1 MLEGLREH
9 EVRSNPSVNAKKYD
23 RTIVRSANAGRIARA
38 RSLNE
43 CFMHLLKRQCCKINK
58 VNPLE
63 RKIHYQL
70 MIGLYVKYMFNK
82 TETIAAISTAMNSSG
97 IGIIRISGEDA
108 IDIISKIFRPVN
120 VSKKISEMK
129 SHTVHYGHIMD
140 GDSIVDEVLVII
152 MKAPHTYTR
161 EDTVEIDC
169 HGGMYVLNRV
179 LELVIRAGARSAEP
193 GEFTKRAFVN
203 GRIDLSQAEA
213 VIDVINA
220 ENDYALKSAVT
231 QLRGSV
237 SEKIKEQRAVLLEQI
252 AYIEAALD
260 DPEHIEMEGYGRQ
273 LLPIVQKAGKCI
285 KNLIDTAN
293 DGRIIKE
300 GIRTVILGKPNVGKS
315 SLLNA
320 LLGTNRAIVTEIAG
334 TTRDALEENIRL
346 GDITLNIIDTAGIRN
361 TDDMIEKIGVDRARE
376 YAGEA
381 DLILWMVDGS
391 RGLDG
396 DDKEILKITEEK
408 KVIILLNKQDIEGA
422 MGKNTLLECLKKQ
435 YDYECEY
442 PIIEI
447 SAKNESGLDKFT
459 EILRHM
465 FYNKDI
471 NFNDQVYI
479 TNMRQKEALS
489 DAFASIQKAI
499 ESIKMEMPE
508 DFYTIDL
515 MDAYT
520 SLGRVIGEAIED
532 DLADEIFAKF
542 CMGK

>member
-1 MLEGLREH
+1 M
-9 EVRSNPSVNAKKYD
+9 V
-23 RTIVRSANAGRIARA
+23 
-38 RSLNE
+38 
-43 CFMHLLKRQCCKINK
+43 
-58 VNPLE
+58 
-63 RKIHYQL
+63 
-70 MIGLYVKYMFNK
+70 NK
-82 TETIAAISTAMNSSG
+82 TETIAVISTAMNSSG
-97 IGIIRISGEDA
+97 IGIVRISGDDA
-108 IDIISKIFRPVN
+108 IDIISRIFRPAN
-120 VSKKISEMK
+120 ASKKMTEVK
-129 SHTVHYGHIMD
+129 SHTVHYGHIVD
-140 GDSIVDEVLVII
+140 GDSVVDEVLVII

-179 LELVIRAGARSAEP
+179 LELVIRSGARTAEP

-237 SEKIKEQRAVLLEQI
+237 SEKIKSQRAILLEQI

-260 DPEHIEMEGYGRQ
+260 DPEHIEMEGYGEQ
-273 LLPIVQKAGKCI
+273 LLPIVQEAGICI
-285 KNLIDTAN
+285 KSLIDTAD

-320 LLGTNRAIVTEIAG
+320 LLGTDRAIVTEIAG
-334 TTRDALEENIRL
+334 TTRDALEESIRL
-346 GDITLNIIDTAGIRN
+346 GDITLNVIDTAGIRN
-361 TDDMIEKIGVDRARE
+361 TEDIIEKIGVDKARD
-376 YAGEA
+376 YAEEA
-381 DLILWMVDGS
+381 DLILWMIDGS
-391 RGLDG
+391 RNLDS
-396 DDKEILKITEEK
+396 DDEEILNIIKNK
-408 KVIILLNKQDIEGA
+408 KVIILLNKQDIGGSMDREA
-422 MGKNTLLECLKKQ
+422 LLENLSRQ
-435 YDYECEY
+435 YKYECKL

-447 SAKNESGLDKFT
+447 SAKNESGLDNFT
-459 EILRHM
+459 ETVRHM
-465 FYNKDI
+465 FYNNDI

-489 DAFASIQKAI
+489 DAYGSIQKAI
-499 ESIKMEMPE
+499 ESIKMDMPE

>member
-1 MLEGLREH
+1 
-9 EVRSNPSVNAKKYD
+9 
-23 RTIVRSANAGRIARA
+23 
-38 RSLNE
+38 
-43 CFMHLLKRQCCKINK
+43 
-58 VNPLE
+58 
-63 RKIHYQL
+63 
-70 MIGLYVKYMFNK
+70 MFSK

-108 IDIISKIFRPVN
+108 IDIISKIFRPAN
-120 VSKKISEMK
+120 ASKNISEVK

-140 GDSIVDEVLVII
+140 GDSVVDEVLVII
-152 MKAPHTYTR
+152 MREPHTYTR

-169 HGGMYVLNRV
+169 HGGIYVLNRV
-179 LELVIRAGARSAEP
+179 LELVIRSGARTAEP
-193 GEFTKRAFVN
+193 GEFTKRAFIN

-213 VIDVINA
+213 VIDIINA

-237 SEKIKEQRAVLLEQI
+237 SEKIKKQRAILLEQI

-260 DPEHIEMEGYGRQ
+260 DPEHIEMEGYGSQ
-273 LLPIVQKAGKCI
+273 LLLIVQEAGKCI
-285 KNLIDTAN
+285 KDLIDTAN

-320 LLGTNRAIVTEIAG
+320 LLGTDRAIVTEIAG

-361 TDDMIEKIGVDRARE
+361 TDDIIEKIGVDKARE
-376 YAGEA
+376 YAEEA
-381 DLILWMVDGS
+381 DLIVWMIDGS
-391 RGLDG
+391 RSLDD
-396 DDKEILKITEEK
+396 DDKEILNIIEEK

-422 MGKNTLLECLKKQ
+422 MDKTALRGILKNQ
-435 YDYECEY
+435 YKYECEH

-447 SAKNESGLDKFT
+447 SAKNASGLDKFT
-459 EILRHM
+459 EMVRYM

-479 TNMRQKEALS
+479 TNMRQKEALT
-489 DAFASIQKAI
+489 DAFASIQKAV

>member
-1 MLEGLREH
+1 M
-9 EVRSNPSVNAKKYD
+9 
-23 RTIVRSANAGRIARA
+23 
-38 RSLNE
+38 
-43 CFMHLLKRQCCKINK
+43 
-58 VNPLE
+58 
-63 RKIHYQL
+63 

-273 LLPIVQKAGKCI
+273 LLPIVREAGKCI

-381 DLILWMVDGS
+381 DLILWMIDGS
-391 RGLDG
+391 RGLDD
-396 DDKEILKITEEK
+396 DDKEILKIIEEK

-422 MGKNTLLECLKKQ
+422 MEKKALLECLKKQ

-459 EILRHM
+459 ETVRYM